1 MTIDLAPAPLSPTL
15 AGESQE
21 ARALRQ
27 VLERVNEHSCP
38 YFYNFHLHTQFS
50 DGRLLPEEII
60 EQAIALG
67 LKGLA
72 ITDHHGVGGYKMA
85 REWLDLQDSD
95 RQVPQLWSGIEVN
108 ASLLNTEVH
117 ILGYGFDPDSPAI
130 APYTRGHATT
140 GEDYQAESAIA
151 AIHAAGGLAVL
162 AHPARYRR
170 GAAELIPEAARWGID
185 GIETYYAYNNP
196 YPWTPS
202 PKQMARV
209 KQLGETYGLIHSCG
223 TDTHGQSIEKRV

>member
-27 VLERVNEHSCP
+27 VLERVDEHSCP
-38 YFYNFHLHTQFS
+38 CSYNFHLHTQFS

-60 EQAIALG
+60 RQAINLG

-72 ITDHHGVGGYKMA
+72 ITDHHSVVGYKVA
-85 REWLDLQDSD
+85 RECLDLQDSD
-95 RQVPQLWSGIEVN
+95 GEVLQLWTGIEVN
-108 ASLLNTEVH
+108 AGLLNTEVH

-130 APYTRGHATT
+130 APYACGHVTKGA
-140 GEDYQAESAIA
+140 DYQAESAIA

-170 GAAELIPEAARWGID
+170 GAAELIPEAVRWGID
-185 GIETYYAYNNP
+185 GVETYYAYNNP

-209 KQLGETYGLIHSCG
+209 KQLGEAYGLLHTCG
-223 TDTHGQSIEKRV
+223 TDTHGKSIEKRV